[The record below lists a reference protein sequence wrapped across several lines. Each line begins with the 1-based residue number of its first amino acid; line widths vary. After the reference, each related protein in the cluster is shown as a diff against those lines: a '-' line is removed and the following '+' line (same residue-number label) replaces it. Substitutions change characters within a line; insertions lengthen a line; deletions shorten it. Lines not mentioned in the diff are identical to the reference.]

1 MNDIEY
7 FAHSGISNS
16 KIKDYEKSPLHFYEK
31 HVIKTTEE
39 PDKDCFRIGRAAH
52 CLALEPDKFSERFIV
67 LPDINRRTNAGKAEY
82 TQLVQK
88 AALQGADIVTQD
100 ELVAFKAMAD
110 RMLSKSISRF
120 IFEHAEFEKPIIV
133 KCPRTGLERKIKPDI
148 SIPPGVVAELP
159 FGLLADYKTTQDASY
174 DGFNKSIWNL
184 KYDYQDAYYTDTWC
198 INYGLNPDKEMPLF
212 VFIPVEKSAPYDCN
226 FIELSRED
234 KRNTLDCVILPI
246 LDKIAESFN
255 TNIWHGYDKLI
266 KVSKKPAY
274 INRNYK
280 GI

>member
-1 MNDIEY
+1 MDDAEY
-7 FAHSGISNS
+7 FAHPGISNS

-52 CLALEPDKFSERFIV
+52 CLALEPDRFSERFIV
-67 LPDINRRTNAGKAEY
+67 IPEINRRTKEGKAEY
-82 TQLVQK
+82 AYWLQK
-88 AALQGADIVTQD
+88 AADQGADIVTPD
-100 ELVAFKAMAD
+100 EYIAFKAMAE

-120 IFEHAEFEKPIIV
+120 IFEQAEFEKPIIV

-174 DGFNKSIWNL
+174 DAFNKSIWNL

-198 INYGLNPDKEMPLF
+198 LNYGLNPVNEVPSF
-212 VFIPVEKSAPYDCN
+212 IFIPVEKSAPHECN
-226 FIELSRED
+226 FIELSGED
-234 KRNTLDCVILPI
+234 RRNTLDCVILPI
-246 LDKIAESFN
+246 LDRIAESFN
-255 TNIWHGYDKLI
+255 TNTWHGYDELI
-266 KVSKKPAY
+266 KVASKPAY
-274 INRNYK
+274 IKR
-280 GI
+280 